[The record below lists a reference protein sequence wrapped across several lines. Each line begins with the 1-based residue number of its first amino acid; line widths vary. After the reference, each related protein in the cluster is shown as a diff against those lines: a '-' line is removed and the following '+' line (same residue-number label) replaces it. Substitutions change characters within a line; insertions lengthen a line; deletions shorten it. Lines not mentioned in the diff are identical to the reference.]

1 MILATSKM
9 IVKAER
15 RSELLEAMMG
25 MLEPVRVEK
34 GCLGY
39 SLCEDVENKNGF
51 LLLEE
56 WETQVDIE
64 RHIARENQRRLLS
77 LMDLLSEEPVIRYYT
92 VTKTAGMDLI
102 KRVFESPDSL

>member
-1 MILATSKM
+1 M
-9 IVKAER
+9 IVKPDR
-15 RSELLEAMMG
+15 RVDLLKAMVG

-56 WETQVDIE
+56 WASQVDIE
-64 RHIARENQRRLLS
+64 RHIAQENQRRLLS

-92 VTKTAGMDLI
+92 VTKTMGMDLI
-102 KRVFESPDSL
+102 KQVFESNDPE